1 MSDGPKPRALYRWI
15 LAGAVL
21 LAVAFVLSGYLFK
34 DQINADG
41 NAIWQWIE
49 RTSWLVTIAGVFVLL
64 GTLWLL
70 LQEQRRIATEI
81 SRHPR
86 IKLGLV
92 IPGRPPENLEL
103 SQTFL
108 QRAAT
113 EARLEIRFGVVNE
126 GERTAVGLLH
136 ELIFPASVAEASSP
150 DGRGFADGSGL
161 VHLSWNSEDL
171 HPRSGITHY
180 AFVVL
185 RPNIA
190 RVVVRAS
197 ATFHDAAKVE
207 TEIEVILERVA

>member
-1 MSDGPKPRALYRWI
+1 LSWWI

-21 LAVAFVLSGYLFK
+21 LAAALVIAGYLFK
-34 DQINADG
+34 DQLNG
-41 NAIWQWIE
+41 NGTAIWQWIE

-81 SRHPR
+81 SRRPR

-92 IPGRPPENLEL
+92 IPGHPPENMEP

-108 QRAAT
+108 HQAST
-113 EARLEIRFGVVNE
+113 EPQLEIRFGVLNE

-190 RVVVRAS
+190 RVVVRAT
-197 ATFHDAAKVE
+197 ATFHDSAKVE
-207 TEIEVILERVA
+207 TEIEVVLQRVA